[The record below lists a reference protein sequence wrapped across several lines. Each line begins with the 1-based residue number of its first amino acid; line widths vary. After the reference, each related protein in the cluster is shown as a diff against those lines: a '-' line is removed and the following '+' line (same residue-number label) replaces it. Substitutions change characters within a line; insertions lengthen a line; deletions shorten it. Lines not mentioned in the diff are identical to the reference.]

1 MSSDD
6 KEFLGKEPVGKLL
19 FRLALPTVAAQL
31 INMLYNIVDRIYIGH
46 MPGDGALA
54 LTGVGVCLPIILIVS
69 AFSAL
74 VGAGGAPRASI
85 FMGRKEYDNA
95 EKTLSNSFTLQI
107 AISVLLT
114 AVLLIWGDD
123 LLLAFGAS
131 SNTIGYASDYLRIYA
146 IGTIFV
152 EITLGMNY
160 FITAQGFA
168 KTGMLSVAIGA
179 VSNIILDPIFI
190 FGFGMGVKGAAL
202 ATIIS
207 QGLSAV
213 WVLSFLFG
221 KKTFLK
227 IRARYMK
234 LERNIFLPAL
244 FLGMASFIMQAS
256 ESVINI
262 CYNSS
267 LLKYGGDIAV
277 GAMTILSS
285 VMQFA
290 MLPLQGLGQGA
301 QPIVSYNY
309 GAGNKDRVK
318 KAFFCLL
325 RVSMVYAGLIWALVQ
340 LFPSMF
346 AAMFT
351 SDEALQAFAVPALR
365 VYMGAAVL
373 FGIQMACQITF
384 TALGEATASSI
395 VAITRKF
402 ILLIPF
408 MYIFPCIF
416 TENQTMAVFM
426 AEPAADVLAVSFTS
440 ILFFLRFRRTL
451 RRMPS

>member
-1 MSSDD
+1 
-6 KEFLGKEPVGKLL
+6 
-19 FRLALPTVAAQL
+19 
-31 INMLYNIVDRIYIGH
+31 
-46 MPGDGALA
+46 
-54 LTGVGVCLPIILIVS
+54 
-69 AFSAL
+69 
-74 VGAGGAPRASI
+74 
-85 FMGRKEYDNA
+85 
-95 EKTLSNSFTLQI
+95 
-107 AISVLLT
+107 
-114 AVLLIWGDD
+114 
-123 LLLAFGAS
+123 
-131 SNTIGYASDYLRIYA
+131 
-146 IGTIFV
+146 
-152 EITLGMNY
+152 
-160 FITAQGFA
+160 
-168 KTGMLSVAIGA
+168 
-179 VSNIILDPIFI
+179 
-190 FGFGMGVKGAAL
+190 
-202 ATIIS
+202 
-207 QGLSAV
+207 
-213 WVLSFLFG
+213 
-221 KKTFLK
+221 
-227 IRARYMK
+227 
-234 LERNIFLPAL
+234 
-244 FLGMASFIMQAS
+244 MASFIMQAS

-325 RVSMVYAGLIWALVQ
+325 RVSMIYAGLIWALVQ

-408 MYIFPCIF
+408 MYIFPYIF